1 MLLEST
7 ELETPIGGL
16 ALYTREGVLCGLSFA
31 HRGAHE
37 WLERR
42 WPEAEIREASDPGGV
57 ATRLRAYFAGDL
69 RAIDDIA
76 VDTGGTPFQ
85 QRVWKALR
93 EIPVGQTTSYG
104 ALALRLG
111 APTAVR
117 AVGAANGRNP
127 IAVVIPCHRV
137 IASDG
142 TLCGYGGG
150 LPRKQWLLEHERAAR
165 AGQRSLPFSAGA

>member
-1 MLLEST
+1 MYLESGRI
-7 ELETPIGGL
+7 ETPIGPL
-16 ALYTREGVLCGLSFA
+16 ILHAHEGVLCGLSFA
-31 HRGAHE
+31 HRGEQSWIA
-37 WLERR
+37 RR
-42 WPEAEIREASDPGGV
+42 WPEAEVRETADPGGL
-57 ATRLRAYFAGDL
+57 AGRLRAYFDGDL
-69 RAIDDIA
+69 RAIDEIE

-85 QRVWKALR
+85 QRVWRALR
-93 EIPVGQTTSYG
+93 DIPVGQTTSYG
-104 ALALRLG
+104 ALAVRVG

-150 LPRKQWLLEHERAAR
+150 LARKQWLLEHEKAAL
-165 AGQRSLPFSAGA
+165 AGQRPLSFSVGG